1 MTEELAKI
9 EVSDLSDGVT
19 EVKVVG
25 RMDIKGVFAIEDT
38 FASVA
43 EEKLKVL
50 VNMEAVTFLAS
61 LGIRT
66 LVMSCKAVAAKGGD
80 LVLLNPQHNVD
91 KVLKSSGIEQVIK
104 IFATRDKALA
114 YLAK

>member
-9 EVSDLSDGVT
+9 DVSDLSGGVT

-25 RMDIKGVFAIEDT
+25 RMDIKGVFAIEDM
-38 FASVA
+38 FAKVS

-80 LVLLNPQHNVD
+80 LVLLNPQANVD

-104 IFATRDKALA
+104 IFATRDEALA